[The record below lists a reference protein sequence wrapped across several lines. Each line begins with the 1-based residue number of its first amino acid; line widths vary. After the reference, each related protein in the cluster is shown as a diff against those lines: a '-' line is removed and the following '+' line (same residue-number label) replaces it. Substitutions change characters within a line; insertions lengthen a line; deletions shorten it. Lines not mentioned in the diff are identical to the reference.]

1 MVEPPTLYYR
11 TLPEKLDKLNHE
23 VPQLSQNNWPELEQK
38 LFLRTI
44 NRVSVT
50 LVRGKGAW
58 AWDDQGREYLDF
70 VGGWAVNSLGHCPPV
85 VVKALEKQAK
95 TLIQASNQFYTIPQ
109 IELAQLLIEHSCLDR
124 VFFCNSGAEA
134 NEGAVKLARRYGKLR
149 LNGAYEVITTYSSF
163 HGRTLAMTAATGQS
177 KFQEPYMPLPDGFV
191 NVDYNNVE
199 AIQQA
204 TTEKTCAVVLEP
216 VQGEG
221 GVNVPDDNYLKKV
234 QDWCRGKGILFI
246 LDEVQTGIG
255 RTGTLFAY
263 EQYGV
268 EPDMMTLA
276 KGLGS
281 GVPIGA
287 LLAKEEVSVFSPGEH
302 GSTFG
307 GNPLV
312 CAAACAALKYIID
325 HNIPAQVKRVGNYFM
340 TRLESLKQQ
349 FDFITEVR
357 GRGLLIALEFD
368 QEIAEKLV
376 LACIDRGLLV
386 NKVKPNALRFMPPLI
401 ITEKEVDKAI
411 GILRGALGEI
421 ENTKGKSKNAK

>member
-1 MVEPPTLYYR
+1 MM
-11 TLPEKLDKLNHE
+11 TLPDKLGKLNQE
-23 VPQLSQNNWPELEQK
+23 VQQLSRNNWQELEQK
-38 LFLRTI
+38 LFLRTG
-44 NRVSVT
+44 NRVPVT

-58 AWDDQGREYLDF
+58 AWDDQGKEYLDF

-85 VVKALEKQAK
+85 VIKALEKQAK

-109 IELAQLLIEHSCLDR
+109 IELAQLLIGHSCLDR

-134 NEGAVKLARRYGKLR
+134 NEGAMKLARRYGKLR
-149 LNGAYEVITTYSSF
+149 LNGAYEILTTYSSF

-177 KFQEPYMPLPDGFV
+177 KFQEPYIPLPDGFI
-191 NVDYNNVE
+191 NVEYNNVE
-199 AIQQA
+199 AIKQA
-204 TTEKTCAVVLEP
+204 TNEKTCAVVLEP

-221 GVNVPDDNYLKKV
+221 GVNIPDDDYLKKV
-234 QDWCRGKGILFI
+234 QSWCREKGILFV
-246 LDEVQTGIG
+246 LDEIQTGIG

-268 EPDMMTLA
+268 EPDIMTLA

-287 LLAKEEVSVFSPGEH
+287 FLAKEETSVFSPGEH

-312 CAAACAALKYIID
+312 CAAAYATLKYIID
-325 HNIPAQVKRVGNYFM
+325 HNIPAQVKRVGNYFL

-357 GRGLLIALEFD
+357 GRGLLIALEFN
-368 QEIAEKLV
+368 QEIAERLV

-401 ITEKEVDKAI
+401 ITGKEVDKAI
-411 GILRGALGEI
+411 GILGDVLGEI
-421 ENTKGKSKNAK
+421 QNPKH